1 MHWVLSISILFYA
14 AGVRAQEDPAEPV
27 DLEFLE
33 YLGSLVFG
41 GEGWVGPED
50 MVVPLDAGAA
60 GESAAATGESAVATG
75 KGAMA
80 TGKKAPAERRVRYE
94 DAFERD
100 LAEEPGDAR

>member
-41 GEGWVGPED
+41 GESWVGPED
-50 MVVPLDAGAA
+50 MVVPLDA
-60 GESAAATGESAVATG
+60 AATGESATATG
-75 KGAMA
+75 KGAA
-80 TGKKAPAERRVRYE
+80 ATTGKGAPAERRVRYE

>member
-1 MHWVLSISILFYA
+1 MHWVLSISIRFCA
-14 AGVRAQEDPAEPV
+14 AGGRAQEDPAEPV
-27 DLEFLE
+27 DLKFLE

-60 GESAAATGESAVATG
+60 GESAAATG
-75 KGAMA
+75 KR
-80 TGKKAPAERRVRYE
+80 APAERRVRYE

>member
-1 MHWVLSISILFYA
+1 MRWVLSISILFYA

-33 YLGSLVFG
+33 YLGSLAFG

-50 MVVPLDAGAA
+50 MVVPLDTGAA
-60 GESAAATGESAVATG
+60 GESAAATGESAAAAA
-75 KGAMA
+75 KR
-80 TGKKAPAERRVRYE
+80 APAERRVQYE

-100 LAEEPGDAR
+100 LAEEPDDAG

>member
-1 MHWVLSISILFYA
+1 MHWVLSISILFYT

-33 YLGSLVFG
+33 YLGSLDVG
-41 GEGWVGPED
+41 GVGLVVPED

-60 GESAAATGESAVATG
+60 GESAAATGESAA
-75 KGAMA
+75 A

>member
-33 YLGSLVFG
+33 YLGGLVFG

-50 MVVPLDAGAA
+50 MVVPLDAGPAE
-60 GESAAATGESAVATG
+60 GAAATGEGAAATG
-75 KGAMA
+75 EK
-80 TGKKAPAERRVRYE
+80 RVQYD

-100 LAEEPGDAR
+100 LAEESDDAG

>member
-60 GESAAATGESAVATG
+60 GESAAATG
-75 KGAMA
+75 KGATA